1 MAEDIAAIAQGGK
14 PASAGRVSPW
24 SFLGSQPVGAI
35 LLCVTL
41 LAAAVAATV
50 SNLTVQLPSALWLQ
64 SLAAPDIADMRQV
77 LVHYA
82 FLPRL
87 AVSLLCGAAL
97 GLAGTVLQQV
107 LRNPLASPET
117 VGVSAGAYLALALAT
132 LLSPS
137 LLAFGR
143 EWVALAGAFAALAAV
158 LALSWHKGLSPLSIV
173 LAGLVV
179 SLYAGA
185 IGAAL
190 IVLRHEWLASLF
202 IWGAGSLGQQDW
214 STTLWLLPRIGT
226 AALAIFLM
234 VRPLTLLG
242 LDDEGARSLGVPLG
256 AYRFAGLAAAVAL
269 IAFVVAAVGVIGFVG
284 LAAATLARIGGARR
298 LGQQLVMAP
307 LIGGALLWAA
317 DQGVQIATGPQG
329 DLLPTGAITALLGAP
344 LLLWLLPRLALGSEA
359 PTLTAERLP
368 RASRPHLLL
377 AAIGLALLLLLG
389 LALLYGPGPHGWT
402 FAFGDELQPLLSWR
416 WPRVLAAL
424 SAGAMLALAG
434 LMMQRL
440 TSNPMA
446 SPEVLGIS
454 AGAALGMMV
463 ALFAL
468 SDAGRPVQTAAATIG
483 AFAAL
488 LVTLAIGRRAAYA
501 PERLLLAGVA
511 LTALFDA
518 LILVLTATG
527 DPRAMLLLNW
537 LTGSTYGVDVGAAL
551 TTGGIAVCLFA
562 LAPLFMRWLDILPL
576 GPAAVQG
583 LGISLKRTRLLVLLV
598 VAALTAASTL
608 IVGPLTFIGLM
619 APHLARR
626 LGLSRALPQAIGAV
640 LAGALIMVAADWI
653 GRTAIFP
660 RQIPAGL
667 VATLIGGPV
676 LMWLLRRR

>member
-1 MAEDIAAIAQGGK
+1 MAEDAAAVAQGGK
-14 PASAGRVSPW
+14 PASAGRAAPW
-24 SFLGSQPVGAI
+24 SFLGSQPAGAI
-35 LLCVTL
+35 LLCVML

-50 SNLTVQLPSALWLQ
+50 SNLTVQLPSSLWLQ
-64 SLAAPDIADMRQV
+64 SLAAPDIDDMRQV

-359 PTLTAERLP
+359 P
-368 RASRPHLLL
+368 
-377 AAIGLALLLLLG
+377 
-389 LALLYGPGPHGWT
+389 
-402 FAFGDELQPLLSWR
+402 
-416 WPRVLAAL
+416 
-424 SAGAMLALAG
+424 
-434 LMMQRL
+434 
-440 TSNPMA
+440 
-446 SPEVLGIS
+446 
-454 AGAALGMMV
+454 
-463 ALFAL
+463 
-468 SDAGRPVQTAAATIG
+468 
-483 AFAAL
+483 
-488 LVTLAIGRRAAYA
+488 
-501 PERLLLAGVA
+501 A
-511 LTALFDA
+511 LT
-518 LILVLTATG
+518 
-527 DPRAMLLLNW
+527 
-537 LTGSTYGVDVGAAL
+537 
-551 TTGGIAVCLFA
+551 
-562 LAPLFMRWLDILPL
+562 
-576 GPAAVQG
+576 
-583 LGISLKRTRLLVLLV
+583 
-598 VAALTAASTL
+598 
-608 IVGPLTFIGLM
+608 
-619 APHLARR
+619 
-626 LGLSRALPQAIGAV
+626 
-640 LAGALIMVAADWI
+640 
-653 GRTAIFP
+653 
-660 RQIPAGL
+660 
-667 VATLIGGPV
+667 
-676 LMWLLRRR
+676 

>member
-1 MAEDIAAIAQGGK
+1 MAEDAAAIAQGGK
-14 PASAGRVSPW
+14 HASAGRASAW
-24 SFLGSQPVGAI
+24 SFFSNQPVGAI
-35 LLCVTL
+35 LLCAVL
-41 LAAAVAATV
+41 LAAASAATV

-143 EWVALAGAFAALAAV
+143 EWVALGGAFVALAAV
-158 LALSWHKGLSPLSIV
+158 IALSWHKGLSPLSVV

-226 AALAIFLM
+226 AALAIFFI

-317 DQGVQIATGPQG
+317 DQAVQIATGPQG

-359 PTLTAERLP
+359 PTLMAARLP
-368 RASRPHLLL
+368 RASRPGLMLT
-377 AAIGLALLLLLG
+377 AIGLALLLLLG

-424 SAGAMLALAG
+424 SAGARHRIAG
-434 LMMQRL
+434 Q
-440 TSNPMA
+440 
-446 SPEVLGIS
+446 
-454 AGAALGMMV
+454 
-463 ALFAL
+463 
-468 SDAGRPVQTAAATIG
+468 
-483 AFAAL
+483 
-488 LVTLAIGRRAAYA
+488 
-501 PERLLLAGVA
+501 
-511 LTALFDA
+511 
-518 LILVLTATG
+518 
-527 DPRAMLLLNW
+527 
-537 LTGSTYGVDVGAAL
+537 
-551 TTGGIAVCLFA
+551 
-562 LAPLFMRWLDILPL
+562 PL
-576 GPAAVQG
+576 
-583 LGISLKRTRLLVLLV
+583 
-598 VAALTAASTL
+598 
-608 IVGPLTFIGLM
+608 
-619 APHLARR
+619 
-626 LGLSRALPQAIGAV
+626 
-640 LAGALIMVAADWI
+640 
-653 GRTAIFP
+653 
-660 RQIPAGL
+660 
-667 VATLIGGPV
+667 
-676 LMWLLRRR
+676 

>member
-1 MAEDIAAIAQGGK
+1 MADDTAALGGRH
-14 PASAGRVSPW
+14 AGRAWPPRLSARLP
-24 SFLGSQPVGAI
+24 LGAI
-35 LLCVTL
+35 LLCVVL
-41 LAAAVAATV
+41 SAAAIAATL
-50 SNLTVQLPSALWLQ
+50 SNLAVQLPPALWLDA
-64 SLAAPDIADMRQV
+64 LGPPDVADMRLV

-97 GLAGTVLQQV
+97 GLAGAVLQQV

-117 VGVSAGAYLALALAT
+117 VGVSAGAHLALALAT
-132 LLSPS
+132 LAAPS

-143 EWVALAGAFAALAAV
+143 EWVALAGAFVAIVAV
-158 LALSWHKGLSPLSIV
+158 VALSWHKRLSPLSVV

-214 STTLWLLPRIGT
+214 TTTLWLLPRLAAAAVAIG
-226 AALAIFLM
+226 LM

-242 LDDEGARSLGVPLG
+242 LEDEGARSLGLPLG
-256 AYRFAGLAAAVAL
+256 VYRVAGLGAAVAL

-298 LGQQLVMAP
+298 LGQRLLMAP
-307 LIGGALLWAA
+307 LVGAVLLWAA
-317 DQGVQIATGPQG
+317 DQAVQLATGPQG

-344 LLLWLLPRLALGSEA
+344 LLLWLLPRLALASEA
-359 PTLTAERLP
+359 PALTAEHLP
-368 RASRPHLLL
+368 RSHRPGLVL
-377 AAIGLALLLLLG
+377 AALGLSLVVLVGLALLL
-389 LALLYGPGPHGWT
+389 GPGPHGWS
-402 FAFGDELQPLLSWR
+402 FAVGDQLQPLLSWR
-416 WPRVLAAL
+416 WPRVTAAL
-424 SAGAMLALAG
+424 AAGAMLALAG

-440 TSNPMA
+440 TGNPMA

-454 AGAALGMMV
+454 AGAALGMV
-463 ALFAL
+463 LALFLA
-468 SDAGRPVQTAAATIG
+468 SDPGHPVQTAAATAG
-483 AFAAL
+483 AFATL
-488 LVTLAIGRRAAYA
+488 LVTLTLGRRAAYA

-537 LTGSTYGVDVGAAL
+537 LTGSTYGVDVGSALL
-551 TTGGIAVCLFA
+551 TTAIALCLFLLTPA
-562 LAPLFMRWLDILPL
+562 FIRWLDMLPL
-576 GPAAVQG
+576 GAPAVQS
-583 LGISLKRTRLLVLLV
+583 LGIDLRKTRLLVLLM
-598 VAALTAASTL
+598 VAVLTAASTL

-626 LGLSRALPQAIGAV
+626 LGLARALPQALGAV

>member
-1 MAEDIAAIAQGGK
+1 MAEDAAGMAQ
-14 PASAGRVSPW
+14 SR
-24 SFLGSQPVGAI
+24 SFLGAAFSRAGGRPLGAL
-35 LLCVTL
+35 LLCAALTTFG
-41 LAAAVAATV
+41 LAASLANLAA
-50 SNLTVQLPSALWLQ
+50 QLPPSLWLNA
-64 SLAAPDIADMRQV
+64 LATPNIDDMRQV

-87 AVSLLCGAAL
+87 VVSLLCGAAL
-97 GLAGTVLQQV
+97 GLAGGVLQQV

-132 LLSPS
+132 LTVPS

-158 LALSWHKGLSPLSIV
+158 LALSWHKGLSPFSVV

-190 IVLRHEWLASLF
+190 VVLNHEWLAGLF

-214 STTLWLLPRIGT
+214 VTTLWLLPRLGA
-226 AALAIFLM
+226 AALAIGLM
-234 VRPLTLLG
+234 TRPLTLLG
-242 LDDEGARSLGVPLG
+242 LEDEGARSLGVPLG
-256 AYRFAGLAAAVAL
+256 IYRFAGLGMAVAL

-284 LAAATLARIGGARR
+284 LAAAALARIGGARR
-298 LGQQLVMAP
+298 LGQRLVMAP
-307 LIGGALLWAA
+307 LLGSAMLWAA
-317 DQGVQIATGPQG
+317 DQAVQLATGPQG

-344 LLLWLLPRLALGSEA
+344 LLLWLLPRLSLGTELPLFA
-359 PTLTAERLP
+359 AERL
-368 RASRPHLLL
+368 RRIRRPGILL
-377 AAIGLALLLLLG
+377 AAIGLALLLLLVF
-389 LALLYGPGPHGWT
+389 ALFCGPAPDGWS
-402 FAFGDELQPLLSWR
+402 FAVGDQLQPLLSWR

-440 TSNPMA
+440 TGNPMA

-454 AGAALGMMV
+454 AGAALGMVV
-463 ALFAL
+463 AMFSTVDPSHPA
-468 SDAGRPVQTAAATIG
+468 QTAAAAIG
-483 AFAAL
+483 AFATL
-488 LVTLAIGRRAAYA
+488 LAVLAIGRRAAYA
-501 PERLLLAGVA
+501 PARLLLAGVS

-527 DPRAMLLLNW
+527 DPRAMLLINW
-537 LTGSTYGVDVGAAL
+537 LTGSTYGVDQGSAVLTASIAL
-551 TTGGIAVCLFA
+551 CL
-562 LAPLFMRWLDILPL
+562 LLTAPLFIRWLDMLPL
-576 GPAAVQG
+576 GAPALRS
-583 LGISLKRTRLLVLLV
+583 LGVDVARARLLVLLM
-598 VAALTAASTL
+598 VAVLTAASTL
-608 IVGPLTFIGLM
+608 ILGPLTFIGLM

-626 LGLSRALPQAIGAV
+626 LGLVRALPQAIGAV
-640 LAGALIMVAADWI
+640 FAGALIMVLADWI
-653 GRTAIFP
+653 GRTVIFP

-676 LMWLLRRR
+676 LMALLRRR

>member
-1 MAEDIAAIAQGGK
+1 MAKDAAALAEDGRL
-14 PASAGRVSPW
+14 AGRRGSRRM
-24 SFLGSQPVGAI
+24 LGKQPVAAI
-35 LLCVTL
+35 LLCAVL
-41 LAAAVAATV
+41 SAAAVAATI
-50 SNLTVQLPSALWLQ
+50 SNLTVQLPWALWLQ
-64 SLAAPDIADMRQV
+64 TLTAPDIEDMRQV

-132 LLSPS
+132 LLAPS
-137 LLAFGR
+137 LLAYGR
-143 EWVALAGAFAALAAV
+143 EWVGLAGAFVAISAV
-158 LALSWHKGLSPLSIV
+158 FALSWHKGLSPLSVV

-185 IGAAL
+185 AGAAL
-190 IVLRHEWLASLF
+190 IVLRHEWLTSLF

-214 STTLWLLPRIGT
+214 TTTLWLLPRIGA
-226 AALAIFLM
+226 AALAIGLM

-256 AYRFAGLAAAVAL
+256 VYRFAGLAASVAL
-269 IAFVVAAVGVIGFVG
+269 IAFVVAAVGVVGFVG
-284 LAAATLARIGGARR
+284 LAAASLARIGGARR
-298 LGQQLVMAP
+298 LSQRLVMAP
-307 LIGGALLWAA
+307 LIGAALLWAA
-317 DQGVQIATGPQG
+317 DQAVQLATGAQG

-344 LLLWLLPRLALGSEA
+344 LLLWLLPRLALGLEIPA
-359 PTLTAERLP
+359 LTEERLP
-368 RASRPHLLL
+368 RTGRPGLVL
-377 AAIGLALLLLLG
+377 ATIGLSLLLLLG
-389 LALLYGPGPHGWT
+389 LALLYGPGPDGWT
-402 FAFGDELQPLLSWR
+402 FAFGDQLQPLLSWR
-416 WPRVLAAL
+416 WPRVSAAL
-424 SAGAMLALAG
+424 AAGAMLALAG

-440 TSNPMA
+440 TGNPMA

-463 ALFAL
+463 ALFSLA
-468 SDAGRPVQTAAATIG
+468 DAGRPAQTAAATVG

-488 LVTLAIGRRAAYA
+488 LVTLAMGRRAAYA

-527 DPRAMLLLNW
+527 DPRAVKLLNW
-537 LTGSTYGVDVGAAL
+537 LTGSTYGVDAGAAL
-551 TTGGIAVCLFA
+551 LTGAIAFCLLL
-562 LAPLFMRWLDILPL
+562 LAPLFLRWLEMLPL
-576 GPAAVQG
+576 GSSAVQS
-583 LGISLKRTRLLVLLV
+583 LGVDVPKTRLLVLLM

-619 APHLARR
+619 APHLTRR
-626 LGLSRALPQAIGAV
+626 LGLARALPQAAGAV
-640 LAGALIMVAADWI
+640 LVGALIMVAADWI
-653 GRTAIFP
+653 GRTVIFP
-660 RQIPAGL
+660 RQVPAGL
-667 VATLIGGPV
+667 VATLIGGPM

>member
-1 MAEDIAAIAQGGK
+1 
-14 PASAGRVSPW
+14 
-24 SFLGSQPVGAI
+24 
-35 LLCVTL
+35 
-41 LAAAVAATV
+41 
-50 SNLTVQLPSALWLQ
+50 
-64 SLAAPDIADMRQV
+64 
-77 LVHYA
+77 
-82 FLPRL
+82 
-87 AVSLLCGAAL
+87 
-97 GLAGTVLQQV
+97 
-107 LRNPLASPET
+107 
-117 VGVSAGAYLALALAT
+117 
-132 LLSPS
+132 
-137 LLAFGR
+137 
-143 EWVALAGAFAALAAV
+143 
-158 LALSWHKGLSPLSIV
+158 
-173 LAGLVV
+173 
-179 SLYAGA
+179 
-185 IGAAL
+185 
-190 IVLRHEWLASLF
+190 
-202 IWGAGSLGQQDW
+202 
-214 STTLWLLPRIGT
+214 
-226 AALAIFLM
+226 
-234 VRPLTLLG
+234 
-242 LDDEGARSLGVPLG
+242 
-256 AYRFAGLAAAVAL
+256 
-269 IAFVVAAVGVIGFVG
+269 
-284 LAAATLARIGGARR
+284 
-298 LGQQLVMAP
+298 
-307 LIGGALLWAA
+307 
-317 DQGVQIATGPQG
+317 GVQIATGPQG

-359 PTLTAERLP
+359 PTLMAVRLP
-368 RASRPHLLL
+368 RASRPGLVLMAL
-377 AAIGLALLLLLG
+377 GLALLLLLG

-440 TSNPMA
+440 TGNPMA

-468 SDAGRPVQTAAATIG
+468 VNAGRPVQTAAATIG

-537 LTGSTYGVDVGAAL
+537 LTGSTYGVDVGDAL
-551 TTGGIAVCLFA
+551 LTGGIAVCLFA
-562 LAPLFMRWLDILPL
+562 LAPFFMRWLDILPL
-576 GPAAVQG
+576 GSAAVQG
-583 LGISLKRTRLLVLLV
+583 LGINLKRARLLVLLA

-640 LAGALIMVAADWI
+640 LAGALIMVAADWV
-653 GRTAIFP
+653 GRIAIFP

>member
-1 MAEDIAAIAQGGK
+1 MRDGAATLTGDTS
-14 PASAGRVSPW
+14 PASADRARSAGIFDNYP
-24 SFLGSQPVGAI
+24 LGAI
-35 LLCVTL
+35 LLCVVL
-41 LAAAVAATV
+41 VGGAVAATL
-50 SNLTVQLPSALWLQ
+50 SNLVVQLPPALWLE
-64 SLAAPDIADMRQV
+64 AFAKPDIDDMGQV

-132 LLSPS
+132 LLAPS
-137 LLAFGR
+137 SLAFGR
-143 EWVALAGAFAALAAV
+143 EWVALAGAFVALAAV
-158 LALSWHKGLSPLSIV
+158 IALSWHKGLSPLSVV

-190 IVLRHEWLASLF
+190 VVLRHEWLASLF

-242 LDDEGARSLGVPLG
+242 LDEDGARSLGVPLG
-256 AYRFAGLAAAVAL
+256 LYRFAGLAAAVAL

-307 LIGGALLWAA
+307 LIGGALLWAT
-317 DQGVQIATGPQG
+317 DQAVQIATGPQG
-329 DLLPTGAITALLGAP
+329 DLMPTGAITALLGAP

-359 PTLTAERLP
+359 PALTAERLP
-368 RASRPHLLL
+368 RASRPGLVL

-389 LALLYGPGPHGWT
+389 LALLFGPGPHGWT
-402 FAFGDELQPLLSWR
+402 FAFGDALQPLLSWR

-424 SAGAMLALAG
+424 GAGAMLALAG

-440 TSNPMA
+440 TGNPMA

-468 SDAGRPVQTAAATIG
+468 ADAGRPLQTAAATIG

-518 LILVLTATG
+518 LILVLTTTG
-527 DPRAMLLLNW
+527 DPRAMLLVNW
-537 LTGSTYGVDVGAAL
+537 LTGSTYGVDPSAAL
-551 TTGGIAVCLFA
+551 LTGGIAICLFA

-576 GPAAVQG
+576 GAAAVQG
-583 LGISLKRTRLLVLLV
+583 LGINLKGARILVLLV

-626 LGLSRALPQAIGAV
+626 LGLSRALPQAAGAV

-660 RQIPAGL
+660 HQIPAGL